1 MTEAVESL
9 KVQICRLSVQERAEL
24 AYFLIQSLDD
34 GADADAES
42 AWDAELARRM
52 EEIASGEAIGE
63 PADSVL
69 TKLRQKYS

>member
-9 KVQICRLSVQERAEL
+9 KSQISRLSVRERAEL

-52 EEIASGEAIGE
+52 AEITSGEAIGE
-63 PADSVL
+63 PADKVL
-69 TKLRQKYS
+69 TELRQKYS